1 MDSYRRNA
9 YGCRF
14 NCCCAALSNGKRTVD
29 HHGRFYSDRDGAV
42 WLIYYQIGTPTSS
55 TQSSAQ
61 SGEQAPDIDEMVNS
75 LAAKLAAN
83 PDDVS
88 GWKMLGRSYFNLRN
102 FPGAIDAFQKAVE
115 LEGAQ
120 DGQTLTDLGEAVLY
134 NDQSA
139 MAGRAGQLFENALAL
154 TPNNPKALFYGGMAA
169 VQRGDKYL
177 GAERWEALLATSP
190 PPNVQE
196 ILRQQIAELRGEN
209 PAPVFPDATVDSDGL
224 TVSVALGD
232 VALAAN
238 LPDSTVFIIARD
250 PAQPS
255 PPIAAV
261 RIRLAELPTEISI
274 GDADAMIPGRVPSG
288 FDRLEIIGRI
298 SLAGQPIAASGDW
311 FGDAIIETSNASSV
325 QITINQQVP

>member
-1 MDSYRRNA
+1 MLWILIAVMLAAAVSIVAVPLYRTEKR
-9 YGCRF
+9 
-14 NCCCAALSNGKRTVD
+14 LSIAMVVAIFTVTSVS
-29 HHGRFYSDRDGAV
+29 GIIYS
-42 WLIYYQIGTPTSS
+42 QIGTPNLP
-55 TQSSAQ
+55 TQSV
-61 SGEQAPDIDEMVNS
+61 EQAPDIDAMVNS
-75 LAAKLAAN
+75 LAARLAEN
-83 PDDVS
+83 PDDLS

-139 MAGRAGQLFENALAL
+139 MGGRAGQLFENALVL
-154 TPNNPKALFYGGMAA
+154 SPNNPKALFYGGMAA
-169 VQRGDKYL
+169 IQRGDKYL

-209 PAPVFPDATVDSDGL
+209 PQPFYPDAAEGIS
-224 TVSVALGD
+224 VSVALG
-232 VALAAN
+232 AAAMAAN

-288 FDRLEIIGRI
+288 FDRLEIIGRV

-311 FGDAIIETSNASSV
+311 YGDAIIETTSARSV

>member
-1 MDSYRRNA
+1 MLWILIAVMLTAAVLIVAIPLYRTEK
-9 YGCRF
+9 GLSTTMVVSILTVT
-14 NCCCAALSNGKRTVD
+14 ALSGVI
-29 HHGRFYSDRDGAV
+29 YS
-42 WLIYYQIGTPTSS
+42 QIGTPN
-55 TQSSAQ
+55 SSAQ
-61 SGEQAPDIDEMVNS
+61 SAEQAPDIDAMVNS
-75 LAAKLAAN
+75 LAARLEAN
-83 PDDVS
+83 PDDLS
-88 GWKMLGRSYFNLRN
+88 GWKMLGRSYFNLRD
-102 FPGAIDAFQKAVE
+102 FPGAIEAFQKAVE

-120 DGQTLTDLGEAVLY
+120 DSQTLTDLGEAVLY

-154 TPNNPKALFYGGMAA
+154 APNNPKALFYGGMAA
-169 VQRGDKYL
+169 IQRGDKYL

-196 ILRQQIAELRGEN
+196 ILRQQIAEIRGEN
-209 PAPVFPDATVDSDGL
+209 PAPVFPDATDGI
-224 TVSVALGD
+224 TVGVALGD
-232 VALAAN
+232 TAMAAN

-261 RIRLAELPTEISI
+261 RIRLAELPTEIPL

-288 FDRLEIIGRI
+288 FDRLEIIGRV

-311 FGDAIIETSNASSV
+311 YGDAIIETSNTNNV